1 MSLETTL
8 KGIMRAQ
15 ANAYARINHI
25 PRPFPEPFF
34 DSPEEIAE
42 RAVCQAEARADELAD
57 WRLEEAMR
65 DERYNEEPD
74 QDHIPCDPA
83 PSDSWRNR

>member
-1 MSLETTL
+1 MIALEAIYKAVT
-8 KGIMRAQ
+8 
-15 ANAYARINHI
+15 NAYADHHGI

-34 DSPEEIAE
+34 DYSPEEIVA
-42 RAVCQAEARADELAD
+42 RAEARADELAD

-65 DERYNEEPD
+65 DERYDDGPD

-83 PSDSWRNR
+83 PSDTWRNR

>member
-1 MSLETTL
+1 MIPWTTIT
-8 KGIMRAQ
+8 K
-15 ANAYARINHI
+15 N
-25 PRPFPEPFF
+25 
-34 DSPEEIAE
+34 D
-42 RAVCQAEARADELAD
+42 ARAILDDLED